1 VFLVETALRLENLDA
16 ELTVAADGEKM
27 LQLLEEMEA
36 GKTPRPD
43 IVLLD
48 LNLPRY
54 SGAELLERL
63 RQSPQCGQT
72 PVIIMTS
79 SDAPCDR
86 DVALRLRANGYFR
99 KPSDYAEFM
108 RLGGLVRCFAP
119 GG

>member
-1 VFLVETALRLENLDA
+1 MFLVETALKLEKLEID
-16 ELTVAADGEKM
+16 LTVAADGEKM
-27 LQLLEEMEA
+27 MELMDAMEA
-36 GKTPRPD
+36 GETPCPD

-54 SGAELLERL
+54 SGADLLAKL
-63 RQSPQCGQT
+63 RGSQECGET

-86 DVALRLRANGYFR
+86 DVALRLHANGYFR

-108 RLGGLVRCFAP
+108 RLGPLVRSFASAA
-119 GG
+119 